1 MHSRGQKSPLSYCY
15 IMILTENIVQLVN
28 QLIEGSELFLVEAV
42 VKPGNRISVYIDK
55 LEGVTINECA
65 GLSRAIEEHLNRDVE
80 DYELEVSS
88 PGLSLP
94 FKVKQQYFKNV
105 GRDVEIILKSGEKI
119 SAKLLNM
126 NDEEIVISYAKK
138 VKKEGKSKPELV
150 TEQMAISY
158 NDIKSTKVLINF

>member
-1 MHSRGQKSPLSYCY
+1 
-15 IMILTENIVQLVN
+15 MILTENIIILVN

-42 VKPGNRISVYIDK
+42 VKPGNKISVFIDK
-55 LEGVTINECA
+55 LEGVTIDECA
-65 GLSRAIEEHLNRDVE
+65 DLSRAIEQNLDREIE

-88 PGLSLP
+88 PGLTQP

-105 GRDVEIILKSGEKI
+105 GKEVEIILKSGDKLA
-119 SAKLLNM
+119 AKLLNM
-126 NDEEIVISYAKK
+126 NDSEILIEYSKK

-150 TEQMAISY
+150 KEQKSISY